1 MNESTRTPARP
12 QPPLCLAARV
22 SRVHGGK
29 YLLGIE
35 SPGRKKGTTLITP
48 YLLEPVPTPLGE
60 AYTLH
65 NLTSEGHYTNE
76 RYDVLLADGH
86 DDAAFD
92 GCDCKGFL
100 AHQRCKHVLALRML
114 RGEGELPAPPAPA
127 AAPAWPGRDWARMAS
142 DTI

>member
-48 YLLEPVPTPLGE
+48 YLLEPVATPLGE
-60 AYTLH
+60 AFTLH
-65 NLTSEGHYTNE
+65 KLTSEGHYTNE
-76 RYDVLLADGH
+76 RYDVLLADGANNEH
-86 DDAAFD
+86 FD
-92 GCDCKGFL
+92 RCDCRGHT
-100 AHQRCKHVLALRML
+100 AHGRCKHVLALRTL
-114 RGEGELPAPPAPA
+114 RAEGELPQAPAPA
-127 AAPAWPGRDWARMAS
+127 AAPAWPGRDWARMES
-142 DTI
+142 DSI